1 MTPQEKRSW
10 QEYYEVRK
18 LIVSKVSVDVHEPL
32 ELKQKRI
39 KWLKSDFVAFC
50 GYYFPHYMSAPFGWF
65 HKQAAK
71 AIVADRSI
79 FAVLEWPRA
88 HAKSV
93 FADVMLPMYLK
104 SIGQLNGVIIA
115 SQNKDKALGLLLDI
129 QAELEANPRY
139 IADYGEQFRF
149 GDWEEGNFSTQDGTG
164 FWAFGRGQSPRG
176 TRKAE
181 KRPNYIVVDDIDDKE
196 IVKNRDRVLDAVDWV
211 REDLLGCFDLKGGRM
226 VIAGNRI
233 HKYSILSH
241 IVGDVEDD
249 DPVNPAIWH
258 SKVFAL
264 ENPKTHREDQ
274 SEKGVPAWKEF
285 YTRQDVED
293 RMEKMGYRASQREF
307 FHKHIIE
314 GRVFKNE
321 WLVFHDLPALPTYIY
336 IVAYTDPSFKDTKKN
351 DYKAIVCVGKSGKFY
366 DLIDVWVAQTNSDAM
381 VVAHYDMHERL
392 LEDKATNP
400 LHYLEANFIQDV
412 HLDTYVEESTKR
424 GYMLAIRADDR
435 KKPDKFGR
443 IENLTPLFER
453 GLIRIN
459 AKLRKNPHFI
469 TFKDQL
475 LGFPNAHDDAP
486 DAFEGAVYI
495 LNQKTRTEAP
505 ATTGGHRRSNRM

>member
-10 QEYYEVRK
+10 QEYYDLRK
-18 LIVSKVSVDVHEPL
+18 LIVSKVSADPNEPPSVRKARTERL
-32 ELKQKRI
+32 QK
-39 KWLKSDFVAFC
+39 DFVGFC
-50 GYYFPHYMSAPFGWF
+50 QYYFPHYMSAPFGWF
-65 HKQAAK
+65 HLKAAK
-71 AIVADRSI
+71 AIIADPNI

-93 FADVMLPMYLK
+93 FADVMMPLYLK

-129 QAELEANPRY
+129 QAELEANARY
-139 IADYGEQFRF
+139 IADYGDQFRF
-149 GDWEEGNFSTQDGTG
+149 GDWESGNFSTQDGVG
-164 FWAFGRGQSPRG
+164 FWAFGRSQSPRG

-196 IVKNRDRVLDAVDWV
+196 IVRNRDRVIEAVDWV
-211 REDLLGCFDLKGGRM
+211 KEDLLGCFDLKGGRM

-233 HKYSILSH
+233 HKYGILAH
-241 IVGDVEDD
+241 LVGDVEDD

-258 SKVFAL
+258 NKVFAL
-264 ENPKTHREDQ
+264 ENPRTHKEDQ
-274 SEKGVPAWKEF
+274 SEKGVPAWKEH
-285 YTRQDVED
+285 YTVQNVQD
-293 RMEKMGYRASQREF
+293 RMAKMGYRASQREF

-314 GRVFKNE
+314 GRIFKNE
-321 WLVFHDLPALPTYIY
+321 WLEFYDLPLLSTYTY

-351 DYKAIVCVGKSGKFY
+351 DYKAIVCVGKCGKFY
-366 DLIDVWVAQTNSDAM
+366 DVLDIWVAQTNTDAM

-392 LEDKATNP
+392 TEQGATNP
-400 LHYLEANFIQDV
+400 MHYLEANFIQDV
-412 HLDTYVEESTKR
+412 HLDTYVEESVKR
-424 GYMLAIRADDR
+424 GYMLAIKPDNR
-435 KKPDKFGR
+435 KKPDKAGR

-453 GLIRIN
+453 RLVRF
-459 AKLRKNPHFI
+459 ASHLRKNPHFI

-486 DAFEGAVYI
+486 DAFEGGVYI

-505 ATTGGHRRSNRM
+505 PTTGARRRNNRM